1 MGSLYRHFISEISQ
15 NTKATAFLVPDPVRV
30 NFWRDRLRSL
40 GKGPYVG
47 LSWKSADMSAKRL
60 PNYASTSDLSPVLT
74 LTGVTFINLQYTDFA
89 DDLSKI
95 QNELGVTV
103 HNFDDLDHYDNL
115 LDVAALCAALDV
127 TVSTTSAVPFVS
139 AGVGTLTKF
148 ASWRQSPWSNNLFN
162 PVGPLVDK
170 FERNTW
176 EPWDNVFHIIADDIL
191 KFTDDW
197 NAQ

>member
-1 MGSLYRHFISEISQ
+1 
-15 NTKATAFLVPDPVRV
+15 
-30 NFWRDRLRSL
+30 
-40 GKGPYVG
+40 
-47 LSWKSADMSAKRL
+47 MSPILKL
-60 PNYASTSDLSPVLT
+60 P
-74 LTGVTFINLQYTDFA
+74 GITFINLQYTDFKE
-89 DDLSKI
+89 DLSKI

-103 HNFDDLDHYDNL
+103 HNFDDLDHYDDL

-148 ASWRQSPWSNNLFN
+148 ASWKQSPWSNNLFN

-176 EPWDNVFHIIADDIL
+176 EPWDNVFHLIADDIL
-191 KFTDDW
+191 KLTDDW
-197 NAQ
+197 SAQ